1 MDKSVNSDNVI
12 ASQIR
17 AARAMLGMTAHE
29 LARLTG
35 LSLNTIRKAEIEDR
49 IATLTTANLRA
60 IRQALE
66 SAGVAFVALPDCGR
80 GVCLKE
86 DRSAV
91 RA

>member
-1 MDKSVNSDNVI
+1 MSTLDNVI
-12 ASQIR
+12 APQVR

-29 LARLTG
+29 LAQLTG

-66 SAGVAFVALPDCGR
+66 GAGVAFVVLPEYGV
-80 GVCLKE
+80 GVCLRE
-86 DRSAV
+86 EVSAA
-91 RA
+91 RD